1 MFELVYC
8 SKAKKYTDSIKIF
21 EILKTSRI
29 NNLKFEVTGC
39 LVFHNDIFVQIIEG
53 NSKNI
58 HNLYQNIEKD
68 ARHYDVNLLWE
79 GHIPKRNFNDW
90 SMAFHDLGEGIIKE
104 EDILAFEQNLFQL
117 SESADKT
124 SPASYLFWLNV
135 RKQIIGWLV
144 KR

>member
-1 MFELVYC
+1 MLELVYC
-8 SKAKKYTDSIKIF
+8 SKAKKNTDNIKIVD
-21 EILKTSRI
+21 ILKISRTYNQKSHI
-29 NNLKFEVTGC
+29 TGC

-58 HNLYQNIEKD
+58 HQLFQNIEKD
-68 ARHYDVNLLWE
+68 DRHYDVNLLWE
-79 GHIPKRNFNDW
+79 GHIPKRHFGDW
-90 SMAFHDLGEGIIKE
+90 SMAFHDLGEEGILGK
-104 EDILAFEQNLFQL
+104 DLLTFERNLFQL

-144 KR
+144 

>member
-8 SKAKKYTDSIKIF
+8 SKAKKDTDSIKIF
-21 EILKTSRI
+21 EILKTSRA
-29 NNLKFEVTGC
+29 NNQKFGISGC

-53 NSKNI
+53 DSKNI
-58 HNLYQNIEKD
+58 HQLYQNIEQD
-68 ARHYDVNLLWE
+68 ERHYDVHLLWE

-90 SMAFHDLGEGIIKE
+90 SMAFHDLAEGGINE
-104 EDILAFEQNLFQL
+104 EEILTFEQNLIQL
-117 SESADKT
+117 SENADKT

-144 KR
+144 